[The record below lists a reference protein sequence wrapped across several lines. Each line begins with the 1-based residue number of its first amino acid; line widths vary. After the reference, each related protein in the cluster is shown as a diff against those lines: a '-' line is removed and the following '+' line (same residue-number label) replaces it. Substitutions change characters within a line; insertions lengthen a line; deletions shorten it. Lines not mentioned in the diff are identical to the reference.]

1 MAIRK
6 FLTSVADVYGYDQ
19 DDTLLFVGKTLVDS
33 SIEVSLGSNPVRGG
47 RGNQL
52 QYVYYH
58 TGEMNFTLTDTQWNL
73 GLLGATVGSEIGHEE
88 NIYHQ
93 ENVTLA
99 AGGIATVTEGTPLA
113 FTGSTIYGWSTAEDG
128 RTTKFEFSGS
138 SSTSTLGTSGDVV
151 CVRYY
156 TASKPLGESNSF
168 TVKANMIP
176 AVVKLVMEAQLNSAD
191 VSTNKIGIV
200 QIIAPR
206 VTLSG
211 AFSISMTADG
221 VANTP
226 LTGMALAY
234 IDPAS
239 ASGAC
244 SSEPYYAKVIEIIDN
259 SNWYDNVSLI
269 VEGQLDNAYEFA
281 KTTANQTYTPVVYA
295 VPGSGAPYLLGAA
308 SLDFALTANDSA
320 ITANTTT
327 GVISCGSASTNATAG
342 LFTISLADSA
352 SISVALN
359 LSIAA

>member
-19 DDTLLFVGKTLVDS
+19 DDNLLFIGKTLVDS

-73 GLLGATVGSEIGHEE
+73 GLLGATVGSSINHDENIYFEE
-88 NIYHQ
+88 NITLD
-93 ENVTLA
+93 ENGKALVS
-99 AGGIATVTEGTPLA
+99 ETPLT
-113 FTGSTIYGWSTAEDG
+113 FSGLDTDPVYGWSTNQAG
-128 RTTKFEFSGS
+128 RTSKFEFGSGLLNKT
-138 SSTSTLGTSGDVV
+138 STSALGEEGDVV

-156 TASKPLGESNSF
+156 TASKALGESNSF
-168 TVKANMIP
+168 TIKSNMIP
-176 AVVKLVMEAQLNSAD
+176 SVVKLVMEAQLNSAD

-221 VANTP
+221 IANTP

-234 IDPAS
+234 TDPAS
-239 ASGAC
+239 TTGAC
-244 SSEPYYAKVIEIIDN
+244 STEPYYAKVVEIIDN
-259 SNWYDNVSLI
+259 SNWWDNVTLLL
-269 VEGQLDNAYEFA
+269 EGEPDNAISIA
-281 KTTANQTYTPVVYA
+281 ANGTYNSIIYA
-295 VPGSGAPYLLGAA
+295 VPGTGSPYLLPSSELTFTSANANVATVDANGTISGEASGNTTVTAA
-308 SLDFALTANDSA
+308 ITDSA
-320 ITANTTT
+320 NAVKLDIAVTVTA
-327 GVISCGSASTNATAG
+327 
-342 LFTISLADSA
+342 
-352 SISVALN
+352 
-359 LSIAA
+359 